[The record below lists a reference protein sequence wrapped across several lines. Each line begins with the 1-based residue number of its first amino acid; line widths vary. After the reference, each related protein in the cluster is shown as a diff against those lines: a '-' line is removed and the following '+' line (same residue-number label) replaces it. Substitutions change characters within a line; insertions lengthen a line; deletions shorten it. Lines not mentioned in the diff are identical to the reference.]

1 MNRRDS
7 LKALG
12 LLAAGSGVLAASCK
26 DDKSSGQ
33 AGKAAAGSS
42 EKLPGVQEFEYKRTE
57 ALMAE
62 KFFTDHELATITVLA
77 DIIIP
82 KDDVSGSASEAGV
95 PAFIEFMSKDIPSYQ
110 TPLRGG
116 LKWLDVQCQ
125 KNYGNAFVKCKK
137 DEQIAMVDEIAYP
150 QKAKPEM
157 AQGVAF
163 FSLMRDLTSTGFF
176 TSEIGVKDIGYVGN
190 KPGVW
195 NGVPADVLKQYGF
208 DPEKFFG

>member
-12 LLAAGSGVLAASCK
+12 LIAAGSGVLASACK
-26 DDKSSGQ
+26 DEKGQ
-33 AGKAAAGSS
+33 ATKVATEGSS
-42 EKLPGVQEFEYKRTE
+42 DMMPGVQEFEHKRTE
-57 ALMAE
+57 ALKAE
-62 KFFTDHELATITVLA
+62 KFFTEHEMATITVLA

-125 KNYGNAFVKCKK
+125 KTYGNAFIKCKK
-137 DEQIAMVDEIAYP
+137 DQQIAMIDEIAYP

-157 AQGVAF
+157 AYGVAF
-163 FSLMRDLTSTGFF
+163 FSMMRDLTSTGFF
-176 TSEIGVKDIGYVGN
+176 TSEMGVKDIGYKGN
-190 KPGVW
+190 TPGVW
-195 NGVPADVLKQYGF
+195 NGVPADVLAAHGF
-208 DPEKFFG
+208 DPNKFFG